1 MKDNIYMFGGRS
13 VKAELEIDNTI
24 IGQVIDWFGKGFKV
38 ISETE
43 SKCVISLTVDENAL
57 FYWAMQY
64 GQFVKVLKP
73 ENVADWVLDTAR
85 DMVKRYEEE

>member
-64 GQFVKVLKP
+64 GQFVKVIRP
-73 ENVADWVLDTAR
+73 QAVADRILNT
-85 DMVKRYEEE
+85 VKNIAMKYEEE